1 MNLKELLI
9 KGTSEIGIKIDDAQA
24 ETFLKYKEIL
34 LEWNERV
41 NLTSITD
48 DQEVIIKHFIDSL
61 TLLKFTELSQ
71 KNVIDVGTGAGF
83 PGLPLKIAESSIELT
98 LLDSLN
104 KRVNFLEE
112 VKNILK
118 FDNVTLIHG
127 RAEDFGT
134 RPEFREKFDISLSRA
149 VANLATLCEYCLP
162 FVKLNGYFISLKGP
176 EIDNELKEGQ
186 NAIGILGGKVELV
199 EKITLP
205 FTDITHSIVFIK
217 KIKQTPTI
225 YPRKAG
231 KPSKDPIK

>member
-186 NAIGILGGKVELV
+186 NAIGMLGGKVELV